1 MIDGVLPRSRDLSA
15 LPLIA
20 SNCALADNDAETN
33 IGWEATGTAVP
44 APLPASNALPKA

>member
-15 LPLIA
+15 LPPIA

-33 IGWEATGTAVP
+33 IGWEATSTAVSG
-44 APLPASNALPKA
+44 ALASLELTP

>member
-15 LPLIA
+15 TALIA

-33 IGWEATGTAVP
+33 IGRYATSAAVP